1 MAVRKIVEMG
11 YCWKVGNGRQISIW
25 EDKWIPSP
33 STYKISSLRLQ
44 NEGSF
49 YVNDLIDPQ
58 TKSWKDLISQS
69 FRLEDAALI
78 LKIPLPN
85 EGTSDSIFWVG
96 NSSGVFSISSAYKL
110 LESSYEVDL
119 EESSSGK
126 VDGSLWKAI

>member
-1 MAVRKIVEMG
+1 M
-11 YCWKVGNGRQISIW
+11 
-25 EDKWIPSP
+25 
-33 STYKISSLRLQ
+33 
-44 NEGSF
+44 
-49 YVNDLIDPQ
+49 
-58 TKSWKDLISQS
+58 
-69 FRLEDAALI
+69 I

-126 VDGSLWKAI
+126 VDGSLWKAIWSAKVPHKIRVFAWRAARNILPIKTKLFDRNIIPSFTCDLCNKDPETSSHALLEFSSARLVWGMLQSASC